1 MAEDASTAPRPTVLV
16 ARREFREAIAMK
28 SFWITLILTA
38 AVLVAIIVISK
49 YSGGGGDEAERVVL
63 GGDSPVEQVDGV
75 QQLGAAIGIP
85 LEVTTSADDAA
96 AEAAV
101 LAGEADVAILAGGTR
116 LATKDEV
123 DDTTRL
129 GTVVNAL
136 RADFALQNGL
146 RAAGLDP
153 QQAAAVRATT
163 PPPVQALDPGGD
175 DRDGGAAT
183 VTNILLFVL
192 LQTYGA
198 WVLTA
203 VTREKAS
210 RVVEVLLAVIRPIHL
225 LVGKIIGIGSVALL
239 HAATLIVVAFA
250 ATRVVGAEITPALRA
265 PELLVAVAWFLL
277 GYALYCTALAAAGSL
292 CSRVEDAQGVSF
304 PILLPLL
311 FAYLAS
317 FSAVD
322 GANTLLWVLAFIP
335 PTAVLAMPTLYTM
348 GEAPLWAMLVSM
360 ALTVGAIVAVARLA
374 AKIYERSILHTGRK
388 LSWREAFRNRDD
400 LPVAARAPAVSA
412 S

>member
-1 MAEDASTAPRPTVLV
+1 
-16 ARREFREAIAMK
+16 MK

-38 AVLVAIIVISK
+38 AVLVAIIVIAEL
-49 YSGGGGDEAERVVL
+49 SGGSGDEAERVVI
-63 GGDSPVEQVDGV
+63 GGDSPAEQVDSV
-75 QQLGAAIGIP
+75 ERLGSAIGIQ
-85 LEVTTSADDAA
+85 LAVIMAADDLA

-101 LAGEADVAILAGGTR
+101 LAGDADVAILAGGTR
-116 LATKDEV
+116 LATKEEV
-123 DDTTRL
+123 DGTSRL

-136 RADFALQNGL
+136 RADIALQTGL

-153 QQAAAVRATT
+153 QQAAAVRATA
-163 PPPVQALDPGGD
+163 PPPVQALDPGQENGSS
-175 DRDGGAAT
+175 GVAT

-225 LVGKIIGIGSVALL
+225 LVGKIIGIGSVALV
-239 HAATLIVVAFA
+239 HAATLIVVAFV
-250 ATRVVGAEITPALRA
+250 ATRIAGSEIGSGLRA
-265 PELLVAVAWFLL
+265 SELLVAATWFIL

-292 CSRVEDAQGVSF
+292 CARVEDAQGVSF

-322 GANTLLWVLAFIP
+322 GANSLLWVLAFIP
-335 PTAVLAMPTLYTM
+335 PTAVLAMPTLYTI
-348 GEAPLWAMLVSM
+348 GEAPLWAMLLSM
-360 ALTVGAIVAVARLA
+360 ALTVGAVVAVGRLA
-374 AKIYERSILHTGRK
+374 ARIYSRSILHTGRK
-388 LSWREAFRNRDD
+388 LSWRQAFRNRDE
-400 LPVAARAPAVSA
+400 LPVAARRPAVTA